1 MNLQLSFAQNIIKK
15 YSKLATMAQNEIWI
29 SLMLVEKYRKIKIF
43 EKSSSS
49 QIFTVNMTRSHVE
62 PRMLVVKIFTQV
74 LITMNLKLYMQK
86 IKVFYPPPHTL
97 VFYSNFFH
105 MKSREKQ

>member
-1 MNLQLSFAQNIIKK
+1 MNLQLSFAPKIIKK

-74 LITMNLKLYMQK
+74 LITMKLKLYMQK
-86 IKVFYPPPHTL
+86 IKSFLTPPPTSFL
-97 VFYSNFFH
+97 PQLFSYE
-105 MKSREKQ
+105 KS